1 MKRRVVITGRGVATA
16 LGLTVD
22 DLWQSLLAGRSG
34 VGPITAFDASDYAT
48 RIAAE
53 IPDFR
58 PEDFM
63 DRKEARHMDRFV
75 QLAVA
80 AMRGAVAEAKLTI
93 TPEEAPRVGVLIGS
107 GIGGII
113 TIEKQLE
120 VLLAKGPS
128 RVSPFFIPM
137 LIADMAAGQVSIM
150 LGAQGPN
157 LCVTTACA
165 TGTHALGDAAQIIAR
180 GDADVM
186 VAGGAE
192 APISRMGLGGFCAA
206 RALSSRNDD
215 PQRACRPFDADR
227 DGFVMGEGAG
237 IVVLE
242 ELEHAVARGA
252 RIYGEILGYGA
263 TGDAYHITAPAPDG
277 GGAARSMRMALS
289 TAGLEPEAIDYINAH
304 GTSTEHNDKLETL
317 GIKTV
322 FGDRAYE
329 IPVSSTKSMTGHLLG
344 AAGAV
349 EAVVCSL
356 TMQHGVIPA
365 TINYTTPD
373 PECDLNYVPND
384 PIERQVRT
392 TMSNSFG
399 FGGHNAT
406 LVIGSVD

>member
-120 VLLAKGPS
+120 ILLAKGPS

>member
-120 VLLAKGPS
+120 ILLAKGPS

-206 RALSSRNDD
+206 RALSSSNDD

>member
-16 LGLTVD
+16 LGFTVD

-34 VGPITAFDASDYAT
+34 VGPITAFDASDYPT

-53 IPDFR
+53 ILDFR
-58 PEDFM
+58 PEEYM
-63 DRKEARHMDRFV
+63 DRKDARHMDRFV
-75 QLAVA
+75 QLSVA
-80 AMRGAVAEAKLTI
+80 ATRGAVAEANLTI

-107 GIGGII
+107 GIGGIL

-120 VLLAKGPS
+120 ILFAKGPS

-215 PQRACRPFDADR
+215 PQGACRPFDADR

-242 ELEHAVARGA
+242 ELERALARGA
-252 RIYGEILGYGA
+252 SIYGEILGYGA

-277 GGAARSMRMALS
+277 GGAARSMRMALGA
-289 TAGLEPEAIDYINAH
+289 AGLEPDAIDYINAH

-356 TMQHGVIPA
+356 AMQHGIIPP

-373 PECDLNYVPND
+373 PECDLNYVPNN

-406 LVIGSVD
+406 LVIGSVN